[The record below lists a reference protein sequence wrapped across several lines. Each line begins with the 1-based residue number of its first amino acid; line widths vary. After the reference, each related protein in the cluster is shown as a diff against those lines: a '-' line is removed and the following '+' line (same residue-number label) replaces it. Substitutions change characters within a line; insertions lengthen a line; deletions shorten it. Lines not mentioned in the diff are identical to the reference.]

1 MSRNDSS
8 CCKNISTVVCSMVLA
23 GVVFAVMLA
32 TSRAGLA
39 QVLYGTLVGHIT
51 DPSGAAVPGVK
62 VTIINQGTNIQTSA
76 TTNSSG
82 DYTFSTIVAGTY
94 TLQIAQQGFQ
104 TYKRTDVPV
113 TINAVARADVTL
125 TLGAVTQTVEV
136 TGARPILQTD
146 TSEVHANID
155 TPALT
160 NLPVPLGRNYQQIY
174 RAQPGFSPPVN
185 NHSYPT
191 NPARAL
197 SFNVNGTSNNQNNTR
212 IDGVSTYNIQLPHVN
227 SYVPTLDSIEQVN
240 VVTDSFDAEEG
251 FAGGAAINVETKS
264 GTNQIHGDVFEYH
277 NNNHLKA
284 WPDLFDGADAN
295 VGNKPK
301 YIYNDFGGSVG
312 GPIKK
317 DKAFFFASYEGL
329 FNNFYAQ
336 TFQTVATP
344 AIRNGDLSATGT
356 DIYDPLTGN
365 ADGSGR
371 TQFFATNDPNDAAHF
386 NAACASAQC
395 LNMIPTSRLDPI
407 AQHILTFV
415 PEPNRGGVRRDY
427 FTNGVRVF
435 HRNQVD
441 TKVNYNVNSKFNLIG
456 TFGMLHYINITPTAF
471 GVAGGGPAFGQG
483 GNPGRGSGNTYRTTI
498 MGTYTFSPNFL
509 MDAHFGWAKQGT
521 QSVQNDLGK
530 NIGSDV
536 LGIPGTNGTRPLF
549 ESGWPEFDISG
560 FTTIGQVDNFMP
572 YYRHDPQKQYVA
584 NFNWLKGPHNVRF
597 GFEWY
602 SQALNQTS
610 AEDLSG
616 GYGAQGGF
624 NFGEG
629 VTANCTTPG
638 SGGTCDGTTDTSRY
652 NGIASFLLGLP
663 DSMGRNFQI
672 PESYHVHAN
681 LFSFYARDRWNVTKK
696 LTADYGVRWE
706 YYPMPTRPDLGRGI
720 EVYEPSNN
728 TVELCGFGSVPSGCG
743 VEISKGLFSPRIG
756 LAYRVTDTFV
766 IRAGYGMTTDPYEAM
781 EPMRNN
787 FPISVP
793 THDTNTLPAGGQ
805 GGLLP
810 FRSLQLGIPA
820 IGTPNLGN
828 GVVPIP
834 LDVAYSGY
842 PPKKFDR
849 GYVQSWNLTV
859 QKELGLGFTGQVGYV
874 ATRQTRILGFL
885 NTNAGQIIGDGSAGQ
900 PLFAKYGRTAPTIN
914 IAPVGSGHY
923 DSLQAVLSRRF
934 TKGLM
939 LQVNYTYSKAIASID
954 NSDGSPGDDRL
965 QVQSLMYL
973 NQTVTGFDTTHNL
986 QITHIWELPFGKGQ
1000 RWLSGGGVGSFIAGG
1015 WQLSGLASFIS
1026 GPPFSVYSDGT
1037 GFSTP
1042 GSNQTADQIKP
1053 SIAKMGAIG
1062 TGEYFY
1068 DPFAF
1073 ANPGVPRLGTT
1084 GFNILRAPGIANYD
1098 FSVSREFNLTER
1110 LRLQFRMDAFN
1121 FTNHPHFAAPDN
1133 SLGDANAFDPVTGAV
1148 TDPGDFMTVTGVNSL
1163 AREGI
1168 DERQFEFGL
1177 KLFF

>member
-1 MSRNDSS
+1 M
-8 CCKNISTVVCSMVLA
+8 
-23 GVVFAVMLA
+23 MLA
-32 TSRAGLA
+32 VPRAGIA
-39 QVLYGTLVGHIT
+39 QVLYGTLVGHIS

-62 VTIINQGTNIQTSA
+62 VTIINQGTNTETSA
-76 TTNSSG
+76 TTNASG

-104 TYKRTDVPV
+104 AYKRTDVPV
-113 TINAVARADVTL
+113 TINSVSRADVTL

-136 TGARPILQTD
+136 TGARPVLQTD

-277 NNNHLKA
+277 SDNHTEA

-336 TFQTVATP
+336 TFQTIPTQ

-365 ADGSGR
+365 PDGSGR
-371 TQFFATNDPNDAAHF
+371 QQFFATNDPNDTAHF
-386 NAACASAQC
+386 NAACTAAQC

-407 AQHILTFV
+407 AQQILTFV
-415 PEPNRGGVRRDY
+415 PLPNRSGVSRDF

-471 GVAGGGPAFGQG
+471 GVAGGGPVFGQG
-483 GNPGRGSGNTYRTTI
+483 GNPGKGSGNTYRTTI

-549 ESGWPEFDISG
+549 ESGWPEFDIDG
-560 FTTIGQVDNFMP
+560 FATIGQVDNFMP

-610 AEDLSG
+610 AEDLAG

-624 NFGEG
+624 DFGQG
-629 VTANCTTPG
+629 VTANCTSPG
-638 SGGTCDGTTDTSRY
+638 TNGTCDGTTDTSRF
-652 NGIASFLLGLP
+652 NGAASFLLGLP
-663 DSMGRNFQI
+663 DTMGRNFQI

-681 LFSFYARDRWNVTKK
+681 LYSLYARDRWNVTKK
-696 LTADYGVRWE
+696 LTADYGIRWE

-728 TVELCGFGSVPSGCG
+728 TVELCGFGTVPSGCG
-743 VEISKGLFSPRIG
+743 VEISKALFSPRVG
-756 LAYRVTDTFV
+756 LAYRLTDTFV

-820 IGTPNLGN
+820 IGTPDLGN

-849 GYVQSWNLTV
+849 GYVQSWNVTV

-885 NTNAGQIIGDGSAGQ
+885 DTNAGQILGEGSAGQ
-900 PLFAKYGRTAPTIN
+900 PLFTAYGRTAPTVN
-914 IAPVGSGHY
+914 ITPVGSGHY
-923 DSLQAVLSRRF
+923 DSVQATLSRRF
-934 TKGLM
+934 SNGL
-939 LQVNYTYSKAIASID
+939 LLHVNYTYSKAIASID
-954 NSDGSPGDDRL
+954 NSDGTPNI

-986 QITHIWELPFGKGQ
+986 QITHVWELPFGKGR
-1000 RWLSGGGVGSFIAGG
+1000 RWLSSGGPASFIAGG
-1015 WQLSGLASFIS
+1015 WQLSGLASFIT
-1026 GPPFSVYSDGT
+1026 GPPFSVLSDGT
-1037 GFSTP
+1037 GFNTP
-1042 GSNQTADQIKP
+1042 GTTQTADQVKP
-1053 SIAKMGAIG
+1053 SVAKTGAIG
-1062 TGEYFY
+1062 TGVYYY

-1073 ANPGVPRLGTT
+1073 ANPDAPRLGTT
-1084 GFNILRAPGIANYD
+1084 GFNLLRAPGIVNYD

-1110 LRLQFRMDAFN
+1110 FRLQFRMDAFN

-1133 SLGDANAFDPVTGAV
+1133 SLGDAGAFDPVTGRV
-1148 TDPGDFMTVTGVNSL
+1148 TDPGDFMTVTGVQDL

-1168 DERQFEFGL
+1168 DQRQFEFGL